1 MVKFIPE
8 IRGAF
13 LQFEKDPLTTFCKE
27 AFDCFLTESVSGDQM
42 YSGCFFRLCM
52 EKKGGETAVVH
63 VDAYFPIENN
73 ASLFLFDKTEWEIV
87 LKLNSE
93 K

>member
-27 AFDCFLTESVSGDQM
+27 AFDCFLAESVSSDQI
-42 YSGCFFRLCM
+42 YLGGFFRLGL
-52 EKKGGETAVVH
+52 EKKGGGFSWVN

>member
-27 AFDCFLTESVSGDQM
+27 AFDCFLAESVSGGQM
-42 YSGCFFRLCM
+42 YPGGMFQLVL
-52 EKKGGETAVVH
+52 EKKSGELSCVN